1 VSGARAH
8 LASLVD
14 DFERHAS
21 DIAIVAR
28 RGLRERRVTYTQ
40 LARTARRFAA
50 SLAERGVQK
59 GDRILLWGENGEEWV
74 AAFFGCVLRGVL
86 PVPIDFASDA
96 AFAKRVEQEVS
107 PKLVTGDAAKLETLD
122 TRVPQLRFEHFESD
136 LSPQTAD
143 AIDGLEPDDLL
154 QIVFTS
160 GTTGAPKGVVHT
172 HKNVLA
178 SLEPIE
184 REMHKYLK
192 YERWFHPIR
201 ILHTLPLSHV
211 FGQFMGLWIPP
222 LLGAEMHYESRL
234 VASELVSRIRRER
247 ISVLAAVPRVLDLL
261 QDHALNR
268 FPGLPER
275 LEQAANRKVWQRWW
289 QFRDI
294 HHLLGLKFWAFVCG
308 GASLSMAGEEFWS
321 RLGFAVVQGY
331 GMTETTALVSLNH
344 PFRPARG
351 TIGQVLPGRE
361 VRLGEDGEV
370 QVRGATISTAT
381 WQKGKLVR
389 LDSDW
394 LGTGDLAEFDARG
407 NLRFRGRKKD
417 VIVTAAGLNIY
428 PEDLEAALARQPGV
442 KASAVIETLVEQ
454 SAEPL
459 AVLVLTPGSEPQ
471 AILEKANRELADFQ
485 KINRWMVWPEPDF
498 PRTSTGKIL
507 KREIARHAASNP
519 LPAQDVNLDSLGRV
533 QLQAQLE
540 QQYGI
545 SLDDKEIQELKTTAD
560 VHRIVAQPRSVSRAE
575 HTYFHWP
582 WNPLVEAIRALFLEG
597 VALPLAR
604 FFAKPRLNILTKN
617 WPTGPALIV
626 ANHVTSYDAP
636 LILLALPGRIRRRV
650 AIAMSAEMLLD
661 FRRGRDQGNW
671 FLNLL
676 APIAYWL
683 MTGLFNVFPLPRATG
698 FRRSFEHAGQAVDRG
713 YSVLVFPE
721 GHRSEDGAPQPFKG
735 GAGLLWKELG
745 TNALPVR
752 LSGLGEIKTRKGKWF
767 RTGTISVSVGAA
779 LAPDLASS
787 PAQLTER
794 LRRAV
799 FDQ

>member
-8 LASLVD
+8 LASLID
-14 DFERHAS
+14 DFERHGNE
-21 DIAIVAR
+21 IAIVAR
-28 RGLRERRVTYTQ
+28 RGLRERRTTYAQ
-40 LARTARRFAA
+40 LARTVRRVAA
-50 SLAERGVQK
+50 SLADRGIQK
-59 GDRILLWGENGEEWV
+59 GDRVLLWGENGEEWV

-96 AFAKRVEQEVS
+96 GFARRVEQEVS
-107 PKLVTGDAAKLETLD
+107 PKLIAGNAAKLETLEPG
-122 TRVPQLRFEHFESD
+122 VPRLQFEDFENE
-136 LSPQTAD
+136 LSPQSAN
-143 AIDGLEPDDLL
+143 AIDDLRPDDLL

-160 GTTGAPKGVVHT
+160 GTTGEPKGVVHT

-184 REMHKYLK
+184 REMQKYLK
-192 YERWFHPIR
+192 YERWVHPIR

-234 VASELVSRIRRER
+234 VASELVARIRRER

-261 QDHALNR
+261 RDHALTR
-268 FPGLPER
+268 FPRLSER
-275 LEQAANRKVWQRWW
+275 IEQAANRKVWERWW
-289 QFRDI
+289 LFRDV
-294 HHLLGLKFWAFVCG
+294 HRSLGFKFWAFVCG
-308 GASLSMAGEEFWS
+308 GGSLSTAGEEFWS

-381 WQKGKLVR
+381 WQKGKLEQR
-389 LDSDW
+389 DSEW
-394 LGTGDLAEFDARG
+394 LGTGDLAEFDERG

-428 PEDLEAALARQPGV
+428 PEDLEAALSRQPGL
-442 KASAVIETLVEQ
+442 KASAVIENAGE
-454 SAEPL
+454 SL
-459 AVLVLTPGSEPQ
+459 AVLVLAPGTQPQ
-471 AILEKANRELADFQ
+471 VILENANRELADFQ
-485 KINRWMVWPEPDF
+485 KIHRWLLWPEADF

-507 KREIARHAASNP
+507 KREIVLKIASNP
-519 LPAQDVNLDSLGRV
+519 LPAKDVNLDSLGRV

-545 SLDDKEIQELKTTAD
+545 SLDDNQIQEIKNTAD
-560 VHRIVAQPRSVSRAE
+560 IQRIVSEHPATHAPAE
-575 HTYFHWP
+575 HIYPNWP
-582 WNPLVEAIRALFLEG
+582 WNPLVQMGRALFLEG

-604 FFAKPRLNILTKN
+604 FLAKPNLKVHTKS
-617 WPTGPALIV
+617 WPTGPVLIV
-626 ANHVTSYDAP
+626 ANHITSYDAP
-636 LILLALPGRIRRRV
+636 LILLALPGRIRQRV

-661 FRRGRDQGNW
+661 FRRGRNQGSW

-676 APIAYWL
+676 APIAYLL

-721 GHRSEDGAPQPFKG
+721 GHRSEDGTPQPFKG

-745 TNALPVR
+745 TAALPVH
-752 LSGLGEIKTRKGKWF
+752 LSGLGEIKARKSKWF
-767 RTGTISVSVGAA
+767 RTGAIVVSVGEA
-779 LAPDLASS
+779 LPSDPAQS
-787 PAQLTER
+787 PADLTER

-799 FDQ
+799 FEQ

>member
-1 VSGARAH
+1 VSGVRAH

-28 RGLRERRVTYTQ
+28 RGLRERRVTYLQ

-50 SLAERGVQK
+50 SLAQQGIQK

-74 AAFFGCVLRGVL
+74 AAFFGCMLRGVL

-96 AFAKRVEQEVS
+96 SFAKRVAQEVS
-107 PKLVTGDAAKLETLD
+107 PKLVAGDAAKLETLD
-122 TRVPQLRFEHFESD
+122 AHIPRLRFENFESE
-136 LSPQTAD
+136 LSSQTAD
-143 AIDGLEPDDLL
+143 AIEGLASGDLL

-160 GTTGAPKGVVHT
+160 GTTGEPKGIVHT
-172 HKNVLA
+172 HANVLA

-222 LLGAEMHYESRL
+222 LLGAEVHYESRL
-234 VASELVSRIRRER
+234 VASELVTRIRRER
-247 ISVLAAVPRVLDLL
+247 ISVLATVPRVLDLL
-261 QDHALNR
+261 QDHALAR
-268 FPGLPER
+268 FPGLTER
-275 LEQAANRKVWQRWW
+275 VEQAANRKVWERWW
-289 QFRDI
+289 HFRDI
-294 HHLLGLKFWAFVCG
+294 HRLLGPKFWAFVCG
-308 GASLSMAGEEFWS
+308 GASLSATSEEFWS
-321 RLGFAVVQGY
+321 RLGFAVIQGY

-381 WQKGKLVR
+381 WQKGKLER

-394 LGTGDLAEFDARG
+394 LGTGDLAEFDEHG

-417 VIVTAAGLNIY
+417 VIVTPAGLNIY
-428 PEDLEAALARQPGV
+428 PEDLEAALSRQLGV
-442 KASAVIETLVEQ
+442 KASAVIETLG
-454 SAEPL
+454 EPL
-459 AVLVLTPGSEPQ
+459 AVLVLTPESKPQ
-471 AILEKANRELADFQ
+471 VILDNANRELADFQ
-485 KINRWMVWPEPDF
+485 KMNRWMVWPEPDF

-507 KREIARHAASNP
+507 KREIARQAASNP
-519 LPAQDVNLDSLGRV
+519 LPAKDINLDSLGRV

-545 SLDDKEIQELKTTAD
+545 SLDDNEIQDIKTSAD
-560 VHRIVAQPRSVSRAE
+560 IQHIVSRPRSAAKVE
-575 HTYFHWP
+575 HIYPVWP
-582 WNPLVEAIRALFLEG
+582 WNPLVHAIRTLFLEAI
-597 VALPLAR
+597 ALRLAR
-604 FFAKPRLNILTKN
+604 FLAKPQLKIHTKS
-617 WPTGPALIV
+617 WPASPALIV

-636 LILLALPGRIRRRV
+636 LILLALPGRIRRRI

-661 FRRGRDQGNW
+661 FRRGRNQGNW

-676 APIAYWL
+676 APAAYLL

-721 GHRSEDGAPQPFKG
+721 GHRSDDGAPQPFKG

-745 TNALPVR
+745 TAAIPIL
-752 LSGLGEIKTRKGKWF
+752 LSGLGEIKARKSKWF
-767 RTGTISVSVGAA
+767 RTGKISVSVGDVLPADPA
-779 LAPDLASS
+779 QS
-787 PAQLTER
+787 PADLTER
-794 LRRAV
+794 LRHAV
-799 FDQ
+799 FEHDS